1 MNRTFTPALFEE
13 LVTQTMKTVCDEVEL
28 DDRQFDVVV
37 ATVAETVKKC
47 LLAQGYNLPWIRSVR
62 KN

>member
-1 MNRTFTPALFEE
+1 MNKTLTPAQFEE
-13 LVTQTMKTVCDEVEL
+13 LVTQTVLSICREVEL

-37 ATVAETVKKC
+37 TTVAETMKKC
-47 LLAQGYNLPWIRSVR
+47 LDLPWIRNVR

>member
-1 MNRTFTPALFEE
+1 MKTFTPAQFED

-37 ATVAETVKKC
+37 ATVSETMKKC
-47 LLAQGYNLPWIRSVR
+47 LLAQGYNLPWIRKVR
-62 KN
+62 RN